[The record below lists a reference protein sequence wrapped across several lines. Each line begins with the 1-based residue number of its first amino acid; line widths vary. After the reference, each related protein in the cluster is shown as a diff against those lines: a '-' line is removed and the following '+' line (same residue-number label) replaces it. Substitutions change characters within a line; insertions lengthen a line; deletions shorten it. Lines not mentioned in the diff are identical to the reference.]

1 MASKNRDGA
10 SIGIIAN
17 PAAGRDIRRLVAQAS
32 VFPIAEKRNMITRIF
47 SALGAVGV
55 STCYLIPDE
64 SGIADRVKRAIDHGP
79 PEGQVW
85 PEVEFLDM
93 PIEESPA
100 DTLEGTARMVE
111 RGVGGIMVLGGD
123 GTNRLVAQACDGVPL
138 TSLSTGTNNV
148 FPMMREAT
156 IAGLAAGLVAT
167 GALPREEASR
177 RNKMLRITV
186 NGAPRDMALVDVC
199 VSGAAWTGAKAL
211 WRAEA
216 LDQLF
221 VTFAEADAIG
231 LSSIA
236 GLVRPVSREAPTGV
250 ALDLGSAPG
259 RGAEGLG
266 AAGTGADG
274 GYRGGARVR
283 PGGRRGAPHPA
294 SARAWW
300 RSTASVRSPSGPRT
314 GWEWC
319 WIPTARSP
327 WKFPERWS
335 LPRGAAC
342 WSRRQRR
349 AYPHKD
355 VPGGSI
361 ARNMALSCSPG
372 GRKGLPGWRLRLTC
386 RATTDGER
394 PWLLWTTIECADC
407 ASSGAP
413 AKGQRCW
420 RR

>member
-1 MASKNRDGA
+1 MAREISDGA

-55 STCYLIPDE
+55 STCYMIPDE
-64 SGIADRVKRAIDHGP
+64 SGIADRVKRAIGHGP

-85 PEVEFLDM
+85 PEVAFLDM

-123 GTNRLVAQACDGVPL
+123 GTNRLVAQACNGVPL

-177 RNKMLRITV
+177 RNKVLRITV

-236 GLVRPVSREAPTGV
+236 GLVRPVSRDAPGGV
-250 ALDLGSAPG
+250 ALDLGSLPGATRMVSAPLAPG
-259 RGAEGLG
+259 LMADIGVERVFDLE
-266 AAGTGADG
+266 AGVA
-274 GYRGGARVR
+274 
-283 PGGRRGAPHPA
+283 HP
-294 SARAWW
+294 
-300 RSTASVRSPSGPRT
+300 
-314 GWEWC
+314 
-319 WIPTARSP
+319 I
-327 WKFPERWS
+327 
-335 LPRGAAC
+335 
-342 WSRRQRR
+342 
-349 AYPHKD
+349 
-355 VPGGSI
+355 
-361 ARNMALSCSPG
+361 
-372 GRKGLPGWRLRLTC
+372 RLT
-386 RATTDGER
+386 RGVVALDGER
-394 PWLLWTTIECADC
+394 EIAFGPEDRVGVVLYPDGPLTVEVPRAMELAARGGLLERAAD
-407 ASSGAP
+407 ARLSA
-413 AKGQRCW
+413 
-420 RR
+420 

>member
-1 MASKNRDGA
+1 MARKNPGDA
-10 SIGIIAN
+10 AIGIIAN

-55 STCYLIPDE
+55 STCYMIPDE
-64 SGIADRVKRAIDHGP
+64 SGIADRVKRAIGLGP

-85 PEVEFLDM
+85 PEVVFLDM

-100 DTLEGTARMVE
+100 DTLEATARMVE

-167 GALPREEASR
+167 GALSLDEASR
-177 RNKMLRITV
+177 RNKVLRIRV
-186 NGAPRDMALVDVC
+186 NGEARDIALVDVC

-211 WRAEA
+211 WRADA

-236 GLVRPVSREAPTGV
+236 GLVRPVSRDAPTGV
-250 ALDLGSAPG
+250 ALDLGSVPGAARTVSAPLAPG
-259 RGAEGLG
+259 LMADIGVDRVFDLE
-266 AAGTGADG
+266 AG
-274 GYRGGARVR
+274 VS
-283 PGGRRGAPHPA
+283 H
-294 SARAWW
+294 
-300 RSTASVRSPSGPRT
+300 SVRL
-314 GWEWC
+314 
-319 WIPTARSP
+319 AR
-327 WKFPERWS
+327 
-335 LPRGAAC
+335 G
-342 WSRRQRR
+342 
-349 AYPHKD
+349 
-355 VPGGSI
+355 VV
-361 ARNMALSCSPG
+361 AL
-372 GRKGLPGWRLRLTC
+372 
-386 RATTDGER
+386 DGER
-394 PWLLWTTIECADC
+394 EVAFGPEDRVAVALEPDGPLTVEIPRAMELAARSGLLEQA
-407 ASSGAP
+407 AAGRPP
-413 AKGQRCW
+413 A
-420 RR
+420 

>member
-1 MASKNRDGA
+1 MARRNPGGA

-55 STCYLIPDE
+55 STCYMIPDE
-64 SGIADRVKRAIDHGP
+64 SGIADRVKRAIGLGP

-93 PIEESPA
+93 PIEESAA
-100 DTLEGTARMVE
+100 DTLEATARMVE
-111 RGVGGIMVLGGD
+111 HGVGGIMVLGGD

-167 GALPREEASR
+167 GALPREDAAR
-177 RNKMLRITV
+177 RNKVLRITV
-186 NGAPRDMALVDVC
+186 NDAPRDLALVDVC

-211 WRAEA
+211 WRADA

-236 GLVRPVSREAPTGV
+236 GLVRPVSRDAPTGV
-250 ALDLGSAPG
+250 ALDLSAGPGAARTVSAPL
-259 RGAEGLG
+259 APGLMADIG
-266 AAGTGADG
+266 VERVFDLEAGVT
-274 GYRGGARVR
+274 
-283 PGGRRGAPHPA
+283 HPI
-294 SARAWW
+294 R
-300 RSTASVRSPSGPRT
+300 
-314 GWEWC
+314 
-319 WIPTARSP
+319 
-327 WKFPERWS
+327 
-335 LPRGAAC
+335 LPRG
-342 WSRRQRR
+342 
-349 AYPHKD
+349 
-355 VPGGSI
+355 VL
-361 ARNMALSCSPG
+361 AL
-372 GRKGLPGWRLRLTC
+372 
-386 RATTDGER
+386 DGER
-394 PWLLWTTIECADC
+394 EIAFGPKDRVAVVLEPDGPFTVEIPRAMELAARSGLLEQAAATRL
-407 ASSGAP
+407 SV
-413 AKGQRCW
+413 
-420 RR
+420 

>member
-1 MASKNRDGA
+1 MARENPGGA
-10 SIGIIAN
+10 SVGIIAN

-55 STCYLIPDE
+55 GTCYMIPDE
-64 SGIADRVKRAIDHGP
+64 SGIADRVKRAIGLGP

-85 PEVEFLDM
+85 PEVVFLDM

-100 DTLEGTARMVE
+100 DTLEATARMVE
-111 RGVGGIMVLGGD
+111 LGVGGIMVLGGD

-167 GALPREEASR
+167 GALPRDEASR
-177 RNKMLRITV
+177 RNKVLRVTV
-186 NGAPRDMALVDVC
+186 NGTPRDMALVDVC

-236 GLVRPVSREAPTGV
+236 GLVRPVSRDAPTGV
-250 ALDLGSAPG
+250 ALDLSAEPDAARTVSAPL
-259 RGAEGLG
+259 APGLMADIG
-266 AAGTGADG
+266 VERVSDMEAGVA
-274 GYRGGARVR
+274 
-283 PGGRRGAPHPA
+283 HPI
-294 SARAWW
+294 R
-300 RSTASVRSPSGPRT
+300 
-314 GWEWC
+314 
-319 WIPTARSP
+319 
-327 WKFPERWS
+327 
-335 LPRGAAC
+335 LPRG
-342 WSRRQRR
+342 
-349 AYPHKD
+349 
-355 VPGGSI
+355 VL
-361 ARNMALSCSPG
+361 AL
-372 GRKGLPGWRLRLTC
+372 
-386 RATTDGER
+386 DGER
-394 PWLLWTTIECADC
+394 EVTFRTEDRVAVVLEPNGPLTVEIPRAMELAARSGLLEQATSARLS
-407 ASSGAP
+407 A
-413 AKGQRCW
+413 
-420 RR
+420 

>member
-1 MASKNRDGA
+1 MAREIPSGS
-10 SIGIIAN
+10 SIGIVAN

-55 STCYLIPDE
+55 STCYMIPDE
-64 SGIADRVKRAIDHGP
+64 SGIADRVKRAIGLGP

-85 PEVEFLDM
+85 PDVEFLDM

-100 DTLEGTARMVE
+100 DTLEATARMVE
-111 RGVGGIMVLGGD
+111 CGVGGIMVLGGD

-177 RNKMLRITV
+177 RNKVLRVTV

-211 WRAEA
+211 WRADA

-236 GLVRPVSREAPTGV
+236 GLVRPVSRDAPTGV
-250 ALDLGSAPG
+250 ALDLSAMPAAARTVSAPL
-259 RGAEGLG
+259 APGLMADIG
-266 AAGTGADG
+266 VERVSDMEAGVA
-274 GYRGGARVR
+274 
-283 PGGRRGAPHPA
+283 HPI
-294 SARAWW
+294 R
-300 RSTASVRSPSGPRT
+300 
-314 GWEWC
+314 
-319 WIPTARSP
+319 
-327 WKFPERWS
+327 
-335 LPRGAAC
+335 LPRG
-342 WSRRQRR
+342 
-349 AYPHKD
+349 
-355 VPGGSI
+355 VL
-361 ARNMALSCSPG
+361 AL
-372 GRKGLPGWRLRLTC
+372 
-386 RATTDGER
+386 DGER
-394 PWLLWTTIECADC
+394 EIAYGPDDRVAVVLERDGPLTVEIPKAMELAARSGLLEQA
-407 ASSGAP
+407 AAGRLP
-413 AKGQRCW
+413 A
-420 RR
+420 

>member
-1 MASKNRDGA
+1 MASRNPNGA
-10 SIGIIAN
+10 AVGIIAN

-55 STCYLIPDE
+55 GTCYMIPDE
-64 SGIADRVKRAIDHGP
+64 SGIADRVKRAIELGP

-85 PEVEFLDM
+85 PEVVFLDM

-100 DTLEGTARMVE
+100 DTLEATARMVA

-167 GALPREEASR
+167 GALPREQAAR
-177 RNKMLRITV
+177 RNKLLRVTV
-186 NGAPRDMALVDVC
+186 DGAPRDIALVDVC

-211 WRAEA
+211 WRADA

-236 GLVRPVSREAPTGV
+236 GLVRPVSRDAPTGV
-250 ALDLGSAPG
+250 AVDLAAAPGAARTVSAPLAPG
-259 RGAEGLG
+259 LMADIGVERVFDLEAGVTHPIRLARGVL
-266 AAGTGADG
+266 
-274 GYRGGARVR
+274 
-283 PGGRRGAPHPA
+283 
-294 SARAWW
+294 
-300 RSTASVRSPSGPRT
+300 
-314 GWEWC
+314 
-319 WIPTARSP
+319 
-327 WKFPERWS
+327 
-335 LPRGAAC
+335 
-342 WSRRQRR
+342 
-349 AYPHKD
+349 
-355 VPGGSI
+355 
-361 ARNMALSCSPG
+361 AL
-372 GRKGLPGWRLRLTC
+372 
-386 RATTDGER
+386 DGER
-394 PWLLWTTIECADC
+394 EITFGPADRVAVVLEPDGPLTVEIPRAMELAARSGLLEQAAGGR
-407 ASSGAP
+407 ASD
-413 AKGQRCW
+413 
-420 RR
+420 

>member
-1 MASKNRDGA
+1 MAREISDGA

-55 STCYLIPDE
+55 STCYMIPDE
-64 SGIADRVKRAIDHGP
+64 SGIADRVKRAIGHGP

-85 PEVEFLDM
+85 PEVAFLDM

-177 RNKMLRITV
+177 RNKVLRITV

-236 GLVRPVSREAPTGV
+236 GLVRPVSRDAAGGV
-250 ALDLGSAPG
+250 ALDLGSRAG
-259 RGAEGLG
+259 CHADGLG
-266 AAGTGADG
+266 AAGAGADG

-283 PGGRRGAPHPA
+283 PGGRRGASHPA
-294 SARAWW
+294 HARRGGA
-300 RSTASVRSPSGPRT
+300 RRRARDRLRARGP
-314 GWEWC
+314 GGAWC

-327 WKFPERWS
+327 WKFPGRWS
-335 LPRGAAC
+335 LRRGAAC
-342 WSRRQRR
+342 WSRRQTR
-349 AYPHKD
+349 ASPHEGI
-355 VPGGSI
+355 PGGSI
-361 ARNMALSCSPG
+361 ARNMALIRPSG
-372 GRKGLPGWRLRLTC
+372 DRKGLPGGRLRLTC

-394 PWLLWTTIECADC
+394 PWLFWTTIECADC
-407 ASSGAP
+407 AGSGAP
-413 AKGQRCW
+413 AKGPRCW

>member
-1 MASKNRDGA
+1 MASEIPGRA

-55 STCYLIPDE
+55 DTCYMIPDE
-64 SGIADRVKRAIDHGP
+64 SGIADRVKRAIGLGP

-85 PEVEFLDM
+85 PEVEFIDM
-93 PIEESPA
+93 PIEESAA
-100 DTLEGTARMVE
+100 DTLEATARMVE

-167 GALPREEASR
+167 GALQREEASR
-177 RNKMLRITV
+177 RNKVLRVTV
-186 NGAPRDMALVDVC
+186 NGAPRDIALVDVC

-236 GLVRPVSREAPTGV
+236 GLVRPVSRDAPTGV
-250 ALDLGSAPG
+250 AVDLGSVPGAARTVSAPLAPG
-259 RGAEGLG
+259 LMADIGVERVFDLEAGVSHPIRLARGVL
-266 AAGTGADG
+266 
-274 GYRGGARVR
+274 
-283 PGGRRGAPHPA
+283 
-294 SARAWW
+294 
-300 RSTASVRSPSGPRT
+300 
-314 GWEWC
+314 
-319 WIPTARSP
+319 
-327 WKFPERWS
+327 
-335 LPRGAAC
+335 
-342 WSRRQRR
+342 
-349 AYPHKD
+349 
-355 VPGGSI
+355 
-361 ARNMALSCSPG
+361 AL
-372 GRKGLPGWRLRLTC
+372 
-386 RATTDGER
+386 DGER
-394 PWLLWTTIECADC
+394 EVTFGPEDRVAVVLEPDGPLTVEIPRAMELAARSGLLEQA
-407 ASSGAP
+407 AEMRLSA
-413 AKGQRCW
+413 
-420 RR
+420 

>member
-1 MASKNRDGA
+1 MAREIPGGA
-10 SIGIIAN
+10 SVGIIAN

-55 STCYLIPDE
+55 STCYMIPDE
-64 SGIADRVKRAIDHGP
+64 SGIADRVKRAIGLGP

-85 PEVEFLDM
+85 PEVVFLDM

-100 DTLEGTARMVE
+100 DTLEATARMVE

-167 GALPREEASR
+167 GALSLDEASR
-177 RNKMLRITV
+177 RNKVLRVTV
-186 NGAPRDMALVDVC
+186 NGEARDIALVDVC

-211 WRAEA
+211 WRADA

-236 GLVRPVSREAPTGV
+236 GLVRPVSRDAPTGV
-250 ALDLGSAPG
+250 ALDLGSVPGAARTVSAPLAPG
-259 RGAEGLG
+259 LMADIGVDRVFDLEAGVSHPIRLARG
-266 AAGTGADG
+266 
-274 GYRGGARVR
+274 V
-283 PGGRRGAPHPA
+283 
-294 SARAWW
+294 
-300 RSTASVRSPSGPRT
+300 V
-314 GWEWC
+314 
-319 WIPTARSP
+319 
-327 WKFPERWS
+327 
-335 LPRGAAC
+335 
-342 WSRRQRR
+342 
-349 AYPHKD
+349 
-355 VPGGSI
+355 
-361 ARNMALSCSPG
+361 AL
-372 GRKGLPGWRLRLTC
+372 
-386 RATTDGER
+386 DGER
-394 PWLLWTTIECADC
+394 EVAFGPEDRVAVVLEPDGPLTVEIPRAMELAARSGLLEHA
-407 ASSGAP
+407 AQMRLSA
-413 AKGQRCW
+413 
-420 RR
+420 

>member
-1 MASKNRDGA
+1 MAREIPNGA

-55 STCYLIPDE
+55 GTCYLIPDE
-64 SGIADRVKRAIDHGP
+64 SGIAARVKRAIELGP

-85 PEVEFLDM
+85 PEVVFIDM

-100 DTLEGTARMVE
+100 DTLEATARMVE
-111 RGVGGIMVLGGD
+111 LDVGGIMVLGGD

-167 GALPREEASR
+167 GALSRDEASR
-177 RNKMLRITV
+177 RNKVLRVTV
-186 NGAPRDMALVDVC
+186 NDAPRDIALVDVC

-211 WRAEA
+211 WRADA

-236 GLVRPVSREAPTGV
+236 GLVRPVSRDAPTGV
-250 ALDLGSAPG
+250 ALDLSAVPEAARTVSAPL
-259 RGAEGLG
+259 APGLMADIG
-266 AAGTGADG
+266 IERVFDLEAGVAHSI
-274 GYRGGARVR
+274 R
-283 PGGRRGAPHPA
+283 
-294 SARAWW
+294 
-300 RSTASVRSPSGPRT
+300 
-314 GWEWC
+314 
-319 WIPTARSP
+319 
-327 WKFPERWS
+327 
-335 LPRGAAC
+335 LPRGM
-342 WSRRQRR
+342 
-349 AYPHKD
+349 
-355 VPGGSI
+355 V
-361 ARNMALSCSPG
+361 AL
-372 GRKGLPGWRLRLTC
+372 
-386 RATTDGER
+386 DGER
-394 PWLLWTTIECADC
+394 EIAFGPEDRVAVVLEPDGPITVEIPRAMELAARSGLLEQA
-407 ASSGAP
+407 AAARLP
-413 AKGQRCW
+413 A
-420 RR
+420 